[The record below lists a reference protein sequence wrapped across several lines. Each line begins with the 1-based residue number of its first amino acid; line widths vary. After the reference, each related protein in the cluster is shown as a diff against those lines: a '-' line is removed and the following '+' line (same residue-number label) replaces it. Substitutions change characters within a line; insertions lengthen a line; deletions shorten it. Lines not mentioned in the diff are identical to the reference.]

1 MSAPQAVQELTA
13 DACWTLM
20 RSTTVGRLAVWLDDH
35 PDIFPLNF
43 VVDQGTVIFRTGE
56 GTKVAGIS
64 GTPVALEADG
74 LDEATGEAW
83 SVVVRGRAHSITE
96 QHDVMDTADL
106 PLHPWHGGRKDRF
119 VRITPD
125 VISGRR
131 FAVADPSVWRTGLDH
146 RSAATD

>member
-1 MSAPQAVQELTA
+1 
-13 DACWTLM
+13 M

-43 VVDQGTVIFRTGE
+43 VVDQGTVVFRTGE

-106 PLHPWHGGRKDRF
+106 PLHPRHGGRKDRF

-131 FAVADPSVWRTGLDH
+131 FAVADPSVWRTGSDH

>member
-1 MSAPQAVQELTA
+1 ML
-13 DACWTLM
+13 
-20 RSTTVGRLAVWLDDH
+20 
-35 PDIFPLNF
+35 
-43 VVDQGTVIFRTGE
+43 VVDEVDHGRPSRGLARRPSGHLPAQLRRRSGHRE

>member
-1 MSAPQAVQELTA
+1 
-13 DACWTLM
+13 M
-20 RSTTVGRLAVWLDDH
+20 RSTTVGRLAVWVDDH

-43 VVDQGTVIFRTGE
+43 VVDHGTVVFRTGE

-64 GTPVALEADG
+64 AAPVALEADG

-96 QHDVMDTADL
+96 QDDVMYTADL
-106 PLHPWHGGRKDRF
+106 PLHPWHDGRKDRF

>member
-1 MSAPQAVQELTA
+1 
-13 DACWTLM
+13 M

-43 VVDQGTVIFRTGE
+43 VVDQGTVVFRTGE

-106 PLHPWHGGRKDRF
+106 PLHPWQGGRKDRF